1 MKTLSVATI
10 KGIYRYRSKEPKEGS
25 KLRELY
31 DLFMNNKGK
40 IIKIK
45 LSRNRPSEIEQL
57 RNTYDMDIR
66 SLKRGYWCF
75 VGEWFGKVYIDYLV
89 GNR

>member
-1 MKTLSVATI
+1 MKILSVAVI
-10 KGIYRYRSKEPKEGS
+10 KSGKDYRSKEPKEGS

-45 LSRNRPSEIEQL
+45 LSRNRRSEIDQL
-57 RNTYDMDIR
+57 RNIYGMDVR
-66 SLKRGYWCF
+66 LLKIGHWCF
-75 VGEWFGKVYIDYLV
+75 VGEWVGKVYIDYLAE
-89 GNR
+89 NR